1 MNFQRTQLLLG
12 DDFLQYAQK
21 VRIILF
27 GVGGVGS
34 WCAESLVRSGITNLT
49 IVDDDVISPTN
60 INRQLMATSST
71 IGQPKVEVMRQRLL
85 DINPEASITTLR
97 ERYTPGSAEKF
108 NLQEYDYIIDCID
121 SLKDKLHL
129 ILYANSLPARE
140 DAVEPIYPVFF
151 SSMGA
156 ALHIDP
162 TAVRV
167 ADFWKVRNDPFGALL
182 RKRLRQAK
190 SFPKRHFLCVYSEEL
205 PLENLGEADET
216 CSYKAVI
223 NGSLAHITGIFGF
236 TLAGLVLEDISNK
249 LKSINK

>member
-12 DDFLQYAQK
+12 EDFLQYAQK

-85 DINPEASITTLR
+85 DIDPEASITTLR

-140 DAVEPIYPVFF
+140 DAAEPIYPVFF
-151 SSMGA
+151 SA

-162 TAVRV
+162 TAVRG

-236 TLAGLVLEDISNK
+236 TLAGLVLEDISKK

>member
-1 MNFQRTQLLLG
+1 MSDFFHRTELLLG
-12 DDFLQYAQK
+12 FEFLERAQS

-34 WCAESLVRSGITNLT
+34 WCAESLVRSGIKNLT

-71 IGQPKVEVMRQRLL
+71 VGKPKVEVLRERLL
-85 DINPEASITTLR
+85 DINPDAEITTLCQ
-97 ERYTPGSAEKF
+97 RYTPASAETF
-108 NLQEYDYIIDCID
+108 CLQQYDYIIDCID

-129 ILYANSLPARE
+129 ILYANSLPANE
-140 DAVEPIYPVFF
+140 SGKFPVFF

-162 TAVRV
+162 SAVKV

-190 SFPKRHFLCVYSEEL
+190 TFPKRHFLCVYSEEL
-205 PLENLGEADET
+205 PLPNLGATDEQ
-216 CSYKAVI
+216 CDYKAVI

-236 TLAGLVLEDISNK
+236 TLAGLVLKDIMYNS
-249 LKSINK
+249 